1 MSAHT
6 GTHIDA
12 PLHFIKNGKDIAALD
27 LESLTGVVQIIQIED
42 ERKITLEELTKHD
55 LTRAGKIIFKTVNSS
70 VDWSRSPFKKDY
82 VHLSADASQYLV
94 TLKIKTVGIDYLS
107 IGGEEDGEKVHHILL
122 GAGITILEGLNMK
135 GILPGLY
142 EMVALPMKIQGADGA
157 PARVIIRA
165 I

>member
-1 MSAHT
+1 MKYL
-6 GTHIDA
+6 
-12 PLHFIKNGKDIAALD
+12 P
-27 LESLTGVVQIIQIED
+27 
-42 ERKITLEELTKHD
+42 
-55 LTRAGKIIFKTVNSS
+55 
-70 VDWSRSPFKKDY
+70 
-82 VHLSADASQYLV
+82 ADAAQYLV